1 VNILANIAIVGAGYV
16 GMSLAVLL
24 AKNHVVEVLDI
35 DLAKVGLI
43 NNKQSPV
50 DDPDINQHLQER
62 DLHLTATANA
72 NQAYVKKD
80 FFIISTPTSFNERT
94 DSFDTSIV
102 ESVINEIIQ
111 SSSTGLIVIKST
123 VPIGFTKKM
132 NQKFNTS
139 RVIFSPEFLREGRAV
154 YDNQNPSRII
164 VSNGHQDAELFAQF
178 LVGISK
184 KKNVDVLM
192 IDASEAEAIKL
203 FANTY
208 LAMRVAFFN
217 ELDSFALE
225 ERLNTKNIIDGISL
239 DPRIG
244 NYYNNPSFGYGG
256 YCLPKDIKQLL
267 AQYANTPQD
276 LIKAIV
282 SSNETRKNFLV
293 RNILTSQPKIVGI
306 YRLAMKLNSE
316 NFRESAILDLVEKLT
331 AKGVEIL
338 IYEPLIAQQAFNGLE
353 IENNLNRFKSRSD
366 IIVSNRLHE
375 EIRDVAKKVFT
386 RDVYGKD

>member
-1 VNILANIAIVGAGYV
+1 
-16 GMSLAVLL
+16 M
-24 AKNHVVEVLDI
+24 
-35 DLAKVGLI
+35 
-43 NNKQSPV
+43 
-50 DDPDINQHLQER
+50 
-62 DLHLTATANA
+62 
-72 NQAYVKKD
+72 
-80 FFIISTPTSFNERT
+80 
-94 DSFDTSIV
+94 
-102 ESVINEIIQ
+102 
-111 SSSTGLIVIKST
+111 
-123 VPIGFTKKM
+123 
-132 NQKFNTS
+132 
-139 RVIFSPEFLREGRAV
+139 REGRAV

-184 KKNVDVLM
+184 KKNVDVL
-192 IDASEAEAIKL
+192 IVDASEAEAIKL

-276 LIKAIV
+276 LVKAIV
-282 SSNETRKNFLV
+282 SSNETRKKFLV

>member
-1 VNILANIAIVGAGYV
+1 MNILANIAIVGAGYV

-123 VPIGFTKKM
+123 VPVGFTKKM

-164 VSNGHQDAELFAQF
+164 AVSYTHL
-178 LVGISK
+178 
-184 KKNVDVLM
+184 
-192 IDASEAEAIKL
+192 
-203 FANTY
+203 T
-208 LAMRVAFFN
+208 
-217 ELDSFALE
+217 
-225 ERLNTKNIIDGISL
+225 
-239 DPRIG
+239 
-244 NYYNNPSFGYGG
+244 
-256 YCLPKDIKQLL
+256 LPTICS
-267 AQYANTPQD
+267 
-276 LIKAIV
+276 V
-282 SSNETRKNFLV
+282 
-293 RNILTSQPKIVGI
+293 
-306 YRLAMKLNSE
+306 
-316 NFRESAILDLVEKLT
+316 
-331 AKGVEIL
+331 
-338 IYEPLIAQQAFNGLE
+338 
-353 IENNLNRFKSRSD
+353 
-366 IIVSNRLHE
+366 
-375 EIRDVAKKVFT
+375 
-386 RDVYGKD
+386 

>member
-1 VNILANIAIVGAGYV
+1 MANIAIVGAGYV

-123 VPIGFTKKM
+123 VPVGFTKKM

-164 VSNGHQDAELFAQF
+164 VSNGHQDAELFTQF